1 MPHPKPLIAITNG
14 SDHFQVPAPSR
25 RSLVC
30 PVAYAQVTAAAGGVP
45 VLTMEQCPE
54 ELAERMDGL
63 MLSGGGDLAPEF
75 FGEQARF
82 GNLRIDEARDAF
94 EILLT
99 RAFLERGKPVFGICR
114 GIQLL
119 NVVLGGTLYQDLP
132 AEKGVV
138 HSGENLFHEITSRR
152 DSVLGRLFGERFP
165 VNSLHHQAVRALG
178 EGLREIATSL
188 DGVVEAFEHES
199 LPVLG
204 CQFHPERI
212 SCLTG
217 ERNTPDFLPLFQHFV
232 ALCRDH
238 I

>member
-1 MPHPKPLIAITNG
+1 MPRSNPLIAITND

-30 PVAYAQVTAAAGGVP
+30 PVVYAQVTAAAGGVP
-45 VLTMEQCPE
+45 VLTTEQCPE

-63 MLSGGGDLAPEF
+63 LLSGGGDLAPEY
-75 FGEQARF
+75 FGEKARF
-82 GNLRIDEARDAF
+82 TNLRIDEARDAF
-94 EILLT
+94 EIPLA

-132 AEKGVV
+132 GEKGVV
-138 HSGENLFHEITSRR
+138 HSGERLFHEIAAQR
-152 DSVLGRLFGERFP
+152 DSVLCRLFGERIL
-165 VNSLHHQAVRALG
+165 VNSLHHQAVRVPG
-178 EGLREIATSL
+178 NGLIVTATSA

-212 SCLTG
+212 SCLTV

-232 ALCRDH
+232 ALCRDRA
-238 I
+238 

>member
-1 MPHPKPLIAITNG
+1 MTHSKPLIAITG
-14 SDHFQVPAPSR
+14 DSDHFQVPAPSR

-30 PVAYAQVTAAAGGVP
+30 PTVYAQVTAAAGGLP
-45 VLTMEQCPE
+45 VLTTEQCPE

-63 MLSGGGDLAPEF
+63 LLSGGGDLAPEY
-75 FGEQARF
+75 FGEKTRF
-82 GNLRIDEARDAF
+82 GNLRIDNVRDAF
-94 EILLT
+94 EIPLA
-99 RAFLERGKPVFGICR
+99 RAFLMRGKPVLGICR

-119 NVVLGGTLYQDLP
+119 NVVFGGTLYQDLP

-138 HSGENLFHEITSRR
+138 HSGDTLIHEITSRR

-165 VNSLHHQAVRALG
+165 VNSLHHQAVRVLG
-178 EGLREIATSL
+178 KNLRETATSL
-188 DGVVEAFEHES
+188 DGIVEAFEHES

-232 ALCRDH
+232 ALCRDRS
-238 I
+238 